1 VNTLSRV
8 NAPVTRGATGARR
21 AFYRRLGF
29 EPTGEVLGE
38 EVQAVVAIDRL
49 L

>member
-1 VNTLSRV
+1 MTYYV
-8 NAPVTRGATGARR
+8 RGDGSPEG
-21 AFYRRLGF
+21 FYRRLGF

-38 EVQAVVAIDRL
+38 EVQAVIDIDRL

>member
-1 VNTLSRV
+1 MGLL
-8 NAPVTRGATGARR
+8 RGDGGPES
-21 AFYRRLGF
+21 FYRRLGF